1 MLALIHRPTTKDSR
15 DPRLPSRILYIMLSL
30 TTLAVLTVVIAVSLQ
45 RFSPSFLPYGPA
57 VPLDDERGP
66 HRGPRADPAN
76 ISLRLSSKKLT
87 KIYER
92 VEEGKDPLVIK
103 PETVILNNDGQ
114 IFLLSE
120 NGSLVTLVDIRETD
134 EPFISTARAL
144 EVAHLG
150 VGRPLSGKFDEA
162 GCLYFV
168 DVIMGLARI
177 CINDNDNTHHSHVEL
192 LASRVKL
199 EDGSH
204 SPINYADDIDVG
216 QETGHIYF
224 SDATDVRSDRDVRTG
239 RWDIMYG
246 SKVDG
251 IRMNLSGRLLR
262 YKPETGE
269 VDVLAT
275 GVAFANGVALDKDE
289 TFVLFASTYDR
300 GKPYPG
306 IGTR

>member
-1 MLALIHRPTTKDSR
+1 MLT
-15 DPRLPSRILYIMLSL
+15 L
-30 TTLAVLTVVIAVSLQ
+30 TALAVLTVVIAVALQ
-45 RFSPSFLPYGPA
+45 RFSPSLLPYGPA
-57 VPLDDERGP
+57 VPVDQHRGP
-66 HRGPRADPAN
+66 HRGPRANPEN
-76 ISLRLSSKKLT
+76 TSLRLSSKKLT

-92 VEEGKDPLVIK
+92 VEEGKDPLVVK
-103 PETVILNNDGQ
+103 PETIILNNDGQ

-120 NGSLVTLVDIRETD
+120 NGSLVTLVDIKETD

-144 EVAHLG
+144 EIAHLG
-150 VGRPLSGKFDEA
+150 VGRPLSGKFDNT

-177 CINDNDNTHHSHVEL
+177 CLNDNTHHSHVEL

-199 EDGSH
+199 EDGSY
-204 SPINYADDIDVG
+204 SPINYADDIDIG
-216 QETGHIYF
+216 QETGHVYF
-224 SDATDVRSDRDVRTG
+224 SDATDVRSDRDVMTG

-251 IRMNLSGRLLR
+251 IRMNMSGRLLR

-269 VDVLAT
+269 VDVLAKR
-275 GVAFANGVALDKDE
+275 VAFANGVAVDKDE